1 MSRLAAF
8 VIAMFSAA
16 VAPAQEYPAKPIQLI
31 VPFSAG
37 GPSDVVARLYAQ
49 HMQAHLG
56 QPMVILN
63 RDGASGNI
71 GTTQAAR
78 AAPDGYTLVFGT
90 TSTMVTNALVMKQA
104 PVDFWKEFALVGLI
118 ANAPHL
124 LAVRSGLPARSAQE
138 LVSMAKANPGKY
150 TVASAGTGTI
160 VHMAAELF
168 RHESGVNLLVVPF
181 KGGAPAAQA
190 LLSGDVDMIVNDLT
204 TLQSALASG
213 KLRALAVS
221 HRTRLKPLPEVPTF
235 TELGLPG
242 IVSSS
247 WWGIGAPAQ
256 TPEPVMARLRAA
268 TARVL
273 AEPDYIARLA
283 TMAIEPL
290 VMTPEQS
297 RAFVAAEV
305 QKWKTVTGAARIQ
318 VD

>member
-1 MSRLAAF
+1 MRKLAIF
-8 VIAMFSAA
+8 FLMMFSAA
-16 VAPAQEYPAKPIQLI
+16 VAWAQDYPAKPIQLI

-49 HMQAHLG
+49 HMQTHLG
-56 QPMVILN
+56 QPVVILN

-104 PVDFWKEFALVGLI
+104 PVDFWKEFSLIGLI

-124 LAVRSGLPARSAQE
+124 LAVRDGLPARSAQE
-138 LVSMAKANPGKY
+138 LVTMAKANPGKY

-168 RHESGVNLLVVPF
+168 RHEGGVDLLVVPF

-190 LLSGDVDMIVNDLT
+190 LLSGSVDMIVNDLT
-204 TLQSALASG
+204 TLQSSLASG
-213 KLRALAVS
+213 KLRALAVAN
-221 HRTRLKPLPEVPTF
+221 RTRLKPLPDVPTF
-235 TELGLPG
+235 VELGMPG
-242 IVSSS
+242 VVSSS
-247 WWGIGAPAQ
+247 WWGVAAPAR
-256 TPEPVMARLRAA
+256 TPEPVLARLRAA
-268 TARVL
+268 TAKVL
-273 AEPDYIARLA
+273 AEPDYVARLA
-283 TMAIEPL
+283 NMAIEPL
-290 VMTPEQS
+290 VLTPEQS
-297 RAFVAAEV
+297 RAFVATEV